1 MPSARST
8 VRMVSS
14 LAKTAGWLAAVTAHQ
29 RLVADDEQYELF
41 QRYMQRWSRVIIAT
55 AGAEVLLTPESVVPA
70 RHGARIIV
78 ANHRSPLDILILLGI
93 FGGHALSRK
102 DLAGW
107 PIIGVAARRAG
118 TIFVDRDSAQ
128 SGASAIREI
137 RSRLKEGKSVL
148 VFPEGGTFRGDEV
161 RPFEAGIFT
170 AMSGRRLRARHGV
183 GRRVVRRARA
193 ARRTEARHA
202 RGRAHRLTPNGEQ
215 AHRPAAR
222 RAASGRAAA
231 RESCARLLAAHVSGC
246 RGLSRSA
253 SHATHT
259 IPPKLQAPFVQ
270 GVTFAFPPL

>member
-161 RPFEAGIFT
+161 RPFKAGIFT
-170 AMSGRRLRARHGV
+170 AMSGLSVEVVPVGVAYEPGMEWVGESFVAHVLRVAQKPVTRVVVHIGSPRTVNKRTGQLPDELRADVQQLVNGARDYWQRTSV
-183 GRRVVRRARA
+183 GAV
-193 ARRTEARHA
+193 
-202 RGRAHRLTPNGEQ
+202 G
-215 AHRPAAR
+215 
-222 RAASGRAAA
+222 
-231 RESCARLLAAHVSGC
+231 
-246 RGLSRSA
+246 
-253 SHATHT
+253 
-259 IPPKLQAPFVQ
+259 
-270 GVTFAFPPL
+270 